1 MRVFKAKWFA
11 KFAEKESISDD
22 ELKAIVNELES
33 GNLKADLG
41 GDVYKKRFARAGEGK
56 RGGYR
61 LILFFK
67 KEDKTFFEY
76 AYPKS
81 NRDNISEKE
90 LKKFKF
96 TAKLRL
102 ALTDKQIETQ
112 VNSGKLTEIL

>member
-41 GDVYKKRFARAGEGK
+41 GDVYKKRFARIGEGK

-81 NRDNISEKE
+81 KRSNIDYDE
-90 LKKFKF
+90 LKEFKKRAR
-96 TAKLRL
+96 TLL
-102 ALTDKQIETQ
+102 ALTDKQIENQ
-112 VNSGKLTEIL
+112 VTRGRLTEIL